1 MASPPEITLRDYL
14 PTDFDAIY
22 QIDRV
27 CYSAEIAYSREDL
40 REYLRF
46 PGAECVLACD
56 AGKPIGFCITAHRGS
71 VGYIVTID
79 VLASYRRLGVA
90 TQLLEEC
97 EARLASAGVHAIHL
111 ETATNNQSAIAFWKK
126 HGYRTRALKKDYY
139 PGGLDAF
146 AMTKKVTP
154 AARIGSS
161 RNST

>member
-1 MASPPEITLRDYL
+1 VTSPPEITLRDYV
-14 PTDFDAIY
+14 PTDFGAIHG
-22 QIDRV
+22 IDQV
-27 CYSAEIAYSREDL
+27 CYSAEIAYSHEDL

-46 PGAECVLACD
+46 PGADCVLACD
-56 AGKPIGFCITAHRGS
+56 AGKPIGFCITAHRAS

-79 VLASYRRLGVA
+79 VLEDYRRLGVG
-90 TQLLEEC
+90 TQLLAEC
-97 EARLASAGVHAIHL
+97 EARLASAGVQVIQL
-111 ETATNNQSAIAFWKK
+111 ETATNNQSAVAFWKK

-161 RNST
+161 RNSK